1 MAEKLLTVSKKLSD
15 QTLIKLH
22 AAHSTVPPGAVF
34 LKQWL
39 QCTCR
44 YGACSSQAGH
54 FKITSYSTWHLK
66 IISIT

>member
-54 FKITSYSTWHLK
+54 FKIT
-66 IISIT
+66 